1 MEAITSEAELAER
14 HAEGDGCI
22 YNDFGSEQ
30 QWNVEAHNKLH
41 LASCRHVRKYSE
53 AAPKLW
59 APNLEDAVQW
69 LEENRGE
76 DGWTP
81 CKDCLGDETRESL
94 VSHHIV
100 RQ

>member
-1 MEAITSEAELAER
+1 MEAITSETELVER
-14 HAEGDGCI
+14 YTEGEGCI

-30 QWNVEAHNKLH
+30 QWNAAEFNKLH

-59 APNLEDAVQW
+59 SRDLDDAVQW

-76 DGWTP
+76 DGWSP
-81 CKDCLGDETRESL
+81 CKECLGGETRKSL
-94 VSHHIV
+94 VSRHIAG
-100 RQ
+100 Q